1 MPSEKLS
8 WVPVSRRSVA
18 RWASARRPSTFGR
31 SVTAVSVRP
40 NCAAPSL
47 AHRGHIGWNYLYVS
61 QRKDKNVLK
70 ARIKEITD
78 TRVHYD
84 YRIYLLRYDTARDS
98 LKEIIEGRDEDY
110 ATITR
115 SLVTNVTVSGRC
127 ARCIPASSA
136 TKTWPSA

>member
-1 MPSEKLS
+1 MRWSQKSSKALPATR
-8 WVPVSRRSVA
+8 VGA
-18 RWASARRPSTFGR
+18 RFHATLRVQP
-31 SVTAVSVRP
+31 
-40 NCAAPSL
+40 APSL

>member
-1 MPSEKLS
+1 MLL
-8 WVPVSRRSVA
+8 RSSNWLA
-18 RWASARRPSTFGR
+18 HRLRAYASLDCSNDPR
-31 SVTAVSVRP
+31 
-40 NCAAPSL
+40 APSL

-84 YRIYLLRYDTARDS
+84 YRIYLLRYDTERDS
-98 LKEIIEGRDEDY
+98 LKEIIEDRDEDY